1 MSSTDWTTIPQH
13 DLIPSYSAFTKAIE
27 KSQLDQREYRLIR
40 LNNDL
45 TAMLVHDPHTENA
58 AASLDVAV
66 GHLSDPV
73 SNTLIQYCFLT
84 SLPSLGRHAGFGS
97 LLRAPVIHG
106 MQTDDPV
113 TWL

>member
-1 MSSTDWTTIPQH
+1 MATTDWTTIPQH
-13 DLIPSYSAFTKAIE
+13 DSIPSYSVFTKSIE
-27 KSQLDQREYRLIR
+27 KSQLDQRQYRVIR

-73 SNTLIQYCFLT
+73 SNTLLAASTPFR
-84 SLPSLGRHAGFGS
+84 SLDVFSCHCLP
-97 LLRAPVIHG
+97 
-106 MQTDDPV
+106 
-113 TWL
+113 